1 MVIAFILNLSG
12 EIGGMIIREIC
23 ARAILSKS
31 KIYEYT
37 INPYAGCQHACSYCY
52 ARFMKKFSGHPEAWG
67 GYVDVKINA
76 ADLLRKEIIRKK
88 PGRVWISGVCDPY
101 QPLEKKYELTC
112 KCLEILI
119 RDDWPVTLQTRSPLI
134 VRDLELLKMSVKI
147 EAGFSIPTAD
157 DNIRRLFEPG
167 APSIELR
174 LKALG
179 QLHEAG
185 IRTFAMIAPALA
197 GAEEL
202 VKLLPGKVDRVI
214 IDKMNY
220 HYADWVYRKHGLD
233 SYLSTDYFSSVAQTL
248 CKGLKTEGIDCQ
260 AFC

>member
-1 MVIAFILNLSG
+1 MENVG
-12 EIGGMIIREIC
+12 CMMIREVC

-52 ARFMKKFSGHPEAWG
+52 ARFMKKFSGHTEAWG
-67 GYVDVKINA
+67 GYIDAKVNA

-101 QPLEKKYELTC
+101 QPLEKKYELTRR
-112 KCLEILI
+112 CLEILI
-119 RDDWPVTLQTRSPLI
+119 RNDWPVTLQTRSPLVI
-134 VRDLELLKMSVKI
+134 RDVELLRNSANI
-147 EAGFSIPTAD
+147 ETGFSIPTAD
-157 DNIRRLFEPG
+157 DKIRFLFEPG

-174 LKALG
+174 LQALG

-185 IRTFAMIAPALA
+185 IRTFAMIAPALP
-197 GAEEL
+197 GAEKL
-202 VKLLPGKVDRVI
+202 VKLLPGKVDRVM
-214 IDKMNY
+214 IDRMNY
-220 HYADWVYRKHGLD
+220 HYADWVYRKYGLE
-233 SYLSTDYFSSVAQTL
+233 SYLRTEYFSSVAEKI
-248 CKGLKTEGIDCQ
+248 CSGLRKDGVDCQ